1 MYIHRHYNNKL
12 NINLPMKSHNIKGK
26 ILDFSKKDR
35 VITTAEIANEFEISW
50 NTAEKYL
57 LELTLDN
64 KFKRLKKTG
73 VNLWIL
79 IK

>member
-1 MYIHRHYNNKL
+1 MKL
-12 NINLPMKSHNIKGK
+12 HNLKNK
-26 ILDFSKKDR
+26 ILEFAKKDR
-35 VITTAEIANEFEISW
+35 VITTAEISTFFKISW

-64 KFKRLKKTG
+64 KFKRLKKAG

-79 IK
+79 K

>member
-1 MYIHRHYNNKL
+1 MKL
-12 NINLPMKSHNIKGK
+12 HNFERK

-35 VITTAEIANEFEISW
+35 VITTAEIAKHFDVSW

-64 KFKRLKKTG
+64 KFKRIKKAG
-73 VNLWIL
+73 VNLWVL
-79 IK
+79 K

>member
-1 MYIHRHYNNKL
+1 MKL
-12 NINLPMKSHNIKGK
+12 HNLKSK

-35 VITTAEIANEFEISW
+35 VITTAEIASEFQVSW

-64 KFKRLKKTG
+64 KFKKVKKAG
-73 VNLWIL
+73 VNLWVL
-79 IK
+79 K

>member
-1 MYIHRHYNNKL
+1 MELH
-12 NINLPMKSHNIKGK
+12 NLKNK
-26 ILDFSKKDR
+26 ILDYSENDK
-35 VITTAEIANEFEISW
+35 VITTAEIAKEFKISW

-79 IK
+79 KQ

>member
-1 MYIHRHYNNKL
+1 MKL
-12 NINLPMKSHNIKGK
+12 HNLKHNIR
-26 ILDFSKKDR
+26 DFAKKDS

-64 KFKRLKKTG
+64 KFKRVKKTG

-79 IK
+79 K

>member
-1 MYIHRHYNNKL
+1 MRLH
-12 NINLPMKSHNIKGK
+12 NLKHK
-26 ILDFSKKDR
+26 IMDFAKKDK
-35 VITTAEIANEFEISW
+35 VITTTEIANEFEISW

-64 KFKRLKKTG
+64 KFKRVKKAG

-79 IK
+79 K